1 MTHEEM
7 AAVLIMSL
15 EEDVAANVIRNFGED
30 ELTLI
35 GKHMKTL
42 IRISKDDIELAAKEF
57 CLLAGEKG
65 KRNISVQD
73 GTFEN
78 IMTKALGKDRGIE
91 FVKMSKKEGATFDS
105 PIIRKLK
112 NTDIKTLTESVRMEH
127 PQTAALILAHL
138 RPEQSAGILGSFP
151 MDKQEDIAKRIATL
165 ESVPLEFMEDLAK
178 SLEAEVITGKDSVE
192 QIGGVKMVAEILNR
206 MSQSSENKILKAF
219 EKSDQD
225 LAIEIRAVMFIF
237 EDIVKLDDSSMRIL
251 LSEVNRKDLP
261 RAFKIADNELKEK
274 VYKGLSARGAAMLKE
289 DLADMPP
296 IRLSEVER
304 SQKAILDV
312 AKRLEA
318 EEKIVLSTAKEED
331 IYV

>member
-15 EEDVAANVIRNFGED
+15 EEDVAANVIKNFGED
-30 ELTLI
+30 ELTRI

-42 IRISKDDIELAAKEF
+42 TRISNDDIELAAKEF

-65 KRNISVQD
+65 QRNISVQD
-73 GTFEN
+73 GAFEN
-78 IMTKALGKDRGIE
+78 IMTKALGEDRGIE
-91 FVKMSKKEGATFDS
+91 FVKMSKNEGATFDS

-138 RPEQSAGILGSFP
+138 RPEQAAEILGSFP

-165 ESVPLEFMEDLAK
+165 GSVPLEFMEDLAK

-206 MSQSSENKILKAF
+206 MSPSSESKILKAF
-219 EKSDQD
+219 EEEDQD
-225 LAIEIRAVMFIF
+225 LAIEIRAVMFTF
-237 EDIVKLDDSSMRIL
+237 EDIVKLDDRSMRIL
-251 LSEVNRKDLP
+251 LSEVNREDLP

-296 IRLSEVER
+296 IRLSEVEK

-318 EEKIVLSTAKEED
+318 EERIVLSSAQEED
-331 IYV
+331 VYV